1 MNEKEKRCYS
11 VAELMVMLDVGR
23 QSIYSLLKR
32 REFSWVKLDSG
43 IYRIS
48 KASFDQWLDHQETF
62 AMAQKG

>member
-32 REFSWVKLDSG
+32 KEFSWVKLDSG

-48 KASFDQWLDHQETF
+48 KVSFDQWLDHQETF
-62 AMAQKG
+62 AMVQEE